1 MANLASTYRNQGRWE
16 EAEKLGAQVMEM
28 RKRVLGPEHPS
39 ALTSRESLAYTWISL
54 GKAQDALYLIEVCLE
69 LKTKALGPD
78 HPHTMPSS
86 DTLSE
91 WKQGEDSISSKRP
104 QAPVQ
109 ADSGQYPQR
118 IPTAVLLTKLN
129 NEELVDPSYRQN
141 RSITPTKQFLEKH
154 PLLLALRS
162 ISPMPQD
169 HSLQEVG

>member
-1 MANLASTYRNQGRWE
+1 MAWRYPLLGTKHPDTLDCMANLASTYRNQGRWE

-54 GKAQDALYLIEVCLE
+54 GKAQDALSLIEVCLE

-109 ADSGQYPQR
+109 ADSGKIGQ
-118 IPTAVLLTKLN
+118 
-129 NEELVDPSYRQN
+129 
-141 RSITPTKQFLEKH
+141 
-154 PLLLALRS
+154 
-162 ISPMPQD
+162 
-169 HSLQEVG
+169 